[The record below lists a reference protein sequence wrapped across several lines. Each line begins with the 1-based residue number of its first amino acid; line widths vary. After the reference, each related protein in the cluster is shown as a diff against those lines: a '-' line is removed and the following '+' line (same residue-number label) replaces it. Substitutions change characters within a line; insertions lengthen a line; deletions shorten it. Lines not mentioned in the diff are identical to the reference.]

1 MLHIDRHL
9 FVASLDEAAALLAA
23 DPHSA
28 VLGGCGFL
36 RLGARRIGTAI
47 DLSRLDL
54 DFIRADEASI
64 EIGAMTSL
72 RTVETHPLTAALAG
86 GVLARA
92 LAPIV
97 GVQLRHSLTVGG
109 TVAGRYPFSD
119 LLTALVALDARVEL
133 HAGGRIALADLLNN
147 PSRRDIVVRVL
158 LPRDERRAAF
168 ADLRRS
174 ATDFPLLNAAV
185 ARCADGFRVVVG
197 SRPGRARRSPAAET
211 HLADHGLDRA
221 TAAEAGRLAAAELPF
236 GDNPRGSG
244 AYRQSVC
251 PVLVQRAL
259 LEVLHAG

>member
-9 FVASLDEAAALLAA
+9 FVASLDEAAALLEA

-36 RLGARRIGTAI
+36 RLGSRHISTAI

-54 DFIRADEASI
+54 DFVRAGETSI

-72 RTVETHPLTAALAG
+72 RTVETHPLTASLAG

-97 GVQLRHSLTVGG
+97 GVQLRHALTIGG

-133 HAGGRIALADLLNN
+133 YAGGRMALADLLNGE
-147 PSRRDIVVRVL
+147 PRRDIVVRVL
-158 LPRDERRAAF
+158 LPRDGRTAAF

-197 SRPGRARRSPAAET
+197 SRPGRARRSPTAET
-211 HLADHGLDRA
+211 HLADRGLDPI
-221 TAAEAGRLAAAELPF
+221 TAAEAGRLTAAELSF